1 MNLVETF
8 SEFKTGKSLD
18 RPTMVRVLEDVF
30 RTLIKKKYGTDENF
44 DVIVNTTNGDLEIWR
59 VREIV
64 FDGEVTDER
73 AQISISEASS
83 IDDEYEIGD
92 ECYQQL
98 ELEEFGRRA
107 VMAARQTLISRINEL
122 EKDEV
127 FKQYSARIGDIV
139 LGEVHQIL
147 KREILVLDDVTG
159 NELILPRNEMIRGD
173 FFRKGDMVKGVIKRV
188 DMKNNNPIVVVSR
201 TDSQFLEKL
210 MEQEVPEIEDGL
222 ITIKKIERIPG
233 ERAKVAVES
242 YDDRIDPVGAC
253 VGMKGSR
260 IHGIVRELKNE
271 NIDIVNF
278 TNNNILF
285 IQRSLTPAKVTSIKL
300 DDEKGTASVFLKPDQ
315 VSLAIGKGG
324 TNIKLAS
331 RLTGYEIDVY
341 RDTDDEIDDVELDE
355 FSDEIED
362 WIIDEF
368 KNIGCDT
375 ARSVLNLSKEELTRR
390 TDLEDETVDDV
401 LKILAAEFTDA
412 GDKKGA

>member
-8 SEFKTGKSLD
+8 SEFKAGKSLD

-64 FDGEVTDER
+64 HDGEVTDER
-73 AQISISEASS
+73 AQISISEAAS

-127 FKQYSARIGDIV
+127 FKLYTARVGDIV

-147 KREILVLDDVTG
+147 KREILILDDVNG
-159 NELILPRNEMIRGD
+159 NELIIPRNEMIRGD
-173 FFRKGDMVKGVIKRV
+173 FYRKGDMVKGVIKRV
-188 DMKNNNPIVVVSR
+188 EMKNNNPVVVVSR
-201 TDSQFLEKL
+201 TDPQFLEKL

-222 ITIKKIERIPG
+222 ITVKKIERIPG

-300 DDEKGTASVFLKPDQ
+300 DEEKGTASVFLKPDQ

-341 RDTDDEIDDVELDE
+341 RDTEDEIDDVELDE

-401 LKILAAEFTDA
+401 LKILAAEFTEE
-412 GDKKGA
+412 KK